1 MAKVKTIHLPAN
13 GFTMVELLVAVLV
26 LSVGLLG
33 LAGLQA
39 AGLRNNQSAYLRSQ
53 ATILAYD
60 VTDRMRAN
68 RAVAD
73 AGAYNIALG
82 AGSSGGSVA
91 ADDLMEWK
99 NNIAAVLPA
108 GDGSVTNNGGTFTIL
123 VQWDDNRDTSDLQ
136 QFSVEFQL

>member
-1 MAKVKTIHLPAN
+1 MADINTTHLPAN

-26 LSVGLLG
+26 LSIGLLG

-53 ATILAYD
+53 ATIVAYD
-60 VTDRMRAN
+60 IADRMRAN
-68 RAVAD
+68 RAAAD
-73 AGAYNIALG
+73 VGAYNIALG
-82 AGSSGGSVA
+82 AGSGGGSVA

-99 NNIAAVLPA
+99 NNMAALLPA

-123 VQWDDNRDTSDLQ
+123 VQWDDNRDASDLQ

>member
-1 MAKVKTIHLPAN
+1 MAKIKIIHLPAK

-26 LSVGLLG
+26 LSIGLLG

-60 VTDRMRAN
+60 VADRMRAN
-68 RAVAD
+68 QAAAA

-82 AGSSGGSVA
+82 AAGGGGSVA
-91 ADDLMEWK
+91 ADDLTEWK
-99 NNIAAVLPA
+99 NNMAALLPS
-108 GDGSVTNNGGTFTIL
+108 GDGSVTNNVGKFTIL
-123 VQWDDNRDTSDLQ
+123 VQWDDNRDANDLQ
-136 QFSVEFQL
+136 QFFVEFQL

>member
-1 MAKVKTIHLPAN
+1 MAKVKNIYMPAN

-26 LSVGLLG
+26 LSIGLLG

-60 VTDRMRAN
+60 VADRMRAN
-68 RAVAD
+68 HVAAD

-82 AGSSGGSVA
+82 AAGGGGSVA
-91 ADDLMEWK
+91 ADDLLEWK
-99 NNIAAVLPA
+99 NNMAALLPS
-108 GDGSVTNNGGTFTIL
+108 GDGSVTNNGGNFTVL
-123 VQWDDNRDTSDLQ
+123 VQWDDNRDASNLQ